1 MHLCSRDVRRSEGC
15 PRPCITSAP
24 GTAAFP
30 VSATFAG
37 RTLLGRTESSASS
50 PVKRLLPFAAVPA
63 AAAGLAVAFTIGN
76 SSGAPVADEMTGH
89 SATTTGH
96 QAPTITSAKG
106 PLVSITQQAGTGLPI
121 VRMDT
126 AKIAAIQPKGKHHR
140 TQSAKYIVKSGDTL
154 ASIAKQLY
162 ASADYWP
169 VLYWANHATIPYAS
183 QITAGQVLTVPDK
196 PAKIPGAPQ
205 ELASAAPAAT
215 TASSGQGYSPAGS
228 ATATTA
234 TTTASTYSGSAGSFQ
249 ACVIARESG
258 GNPQVMNASG
268 HYGLYQFSASTWA
281 AYGGNPA
288 DFGHASVAEQNQ
300 VFANAIAAG
309 GQSNWAPYD
318 GC

>member
-1 MHLCSRDVRRSEGC
+1 VHHQ
-15 PRPCITSAP
+15 CIP
-24 GTAAFP
+24 QAAFP

-50 PVKRLLPFAAVPA
+50 PVKRLLPIAAVPA

-96 QAPTITSAKG
+96 QVSTITSSRT
-106 PLVSITQQAGTGLPI
+106 PLVSITPQAGTGLPVI
-121 VRMDT
+121 RVDS
-126 AKIAAIQPKGKHHR
+126 AKIAAIQTKGKHHR
-140 TQSAKYIVKSGDTL
+140 PQSAKYIVKSGDTL
-154 ASIAKQLY
+154 ASIAQHVY

-169 VLYWANHATIPYAS
+169 VLYWANHATVKYANEL
-183 QITAGQVLTVPDK
+183 QVGQALTVPNK
-196 PAKIPGAPQ
+196 PAKIPGVPQ
-205 ELASAAPAAT
+205 ELAPAAPAAPAAT
-215 TASSGQGYSPAGS
+215 TASSSQGYSS
-228 ATATTA
+228 ASSASSA
-234 TTTASTYSGSAGSFQ
+234 STASTQTVSTSGYGSFQ

-300 VFANAIAAG
+300 VFANAMAAG